1 MSLVKLDGKRF
12 PWNERLIDFFSRDA
26 FVDDDF
32 FNLEKTHPSMNV
44 KEHKDDFE
52 IEFAAPGFEK
62 KDFKITMKD
71 DVLEV
76 SAQKRKE
83 KTEEEENFTRREFNY
98 NAFTRTV
105 QLPNNVDRSKDV
117 KAVYKNGILKLNLF
131 KKEETKKNPK
141 KVIEVV

>member
-1 MSLVKLDGKRF
+1 
-12 PWNERLIDFFSRDA
+12 
-26 FVDDDF
+26 
-32 FNLEKTHPSMNV
+32 MNV

-98 NAFTRTV
+98 NAFTRSL
-105 QLPNNVDRSKDV
+105 QLPPTVDRSKDV
-117 KAVYKNGILKLNLF
+117 KAVYQNGILTLKVH
-131 KKEETKKNPK
+131 KWKRPKTTKKR
-141 KVIEVV
+141 

>member
-12 PWNERLIDFFSRDA
+12 PWNDRLIDFFNRDA

-62 KDFKITMKD
+62 KDFEITMKD

-76 SAQKRKE
+76 SAHKSKE
-83 KTEEEENFTRREFNY
+83 ETEKEENFTRREFNY
-98 NAFTRTV
+98 NAFTRNL
-105 QLPNNVDRSKDV
+105 QLPPTVDQSKEV
-117 KAVYKNGILKLNLF
+117 KAVYENGILKLNIH
-131 KKEETKKNPK
+131 KMEEAKKNHK

>member
-117 KAVYKNGILKLNLF
+117 KAVYKNGILKLNLL

>member
-1 MSLVKLDGKRF
+1 MSLVKLNGKRF
-12 PWNERLIDFFSRDA
+12 PWNERLIDFFNRDA
-26 FVDDDF
+26 FVGDDF

-76 SAQKRKE
+76 SAQKERE
-83 KTEEEENFTRREFNY
+83 ETEEEENFTRREFNY
-98 NAFTRTV
+98 NAFTRTL
-105 QLPNNVDRSKDV
+105 QLPTSVDRSKEV
-117 KAVYKNGILKLNLF
+117 KAVYKNGILRLKVL
-131 KKEETKKNPK
+131 KMEEAKEEQK

>member
-12 PWNERLIDFFSRDA
+12 PWNERLIDFFNRDT
-26 FVDDDF
+26 FFDDDF
-32 FNLEKTHPSMNV
+32 FNLEKNHPSMNV

-76 SAQKRKE
+76 SAQKSKE
-83 KTEEEENFTRREFNY
+83 DTEEDENFTRREFNY
-98 NAFTRTV
+98 NAFKRSL
-105 QLPNNVDRSKDV
+105 QLPNSVDRTKDV
-117 KAVYKNGILKLNLF
+117 KAMYKNGILKLNVL
-131 KKEETKKNPK
+131 KMDEAKEGHK

>member
-1 MSLVKLDGKRF
+1 MSLVKLNGKRF
-12 PWNERLIDFFSRDA
+12 PWNERLIDFFNRDA

-62 KDFKITMKD
+62 KDFNITIKD

-76 SAQKRKE
+76 YAQKEKE
-83 KTEEEENFTRREFNY
+83 ETEEEENFTRREFNY
-98 NAFTRTV
+98 NAFTRTL
-105 QLPNNVDRSKDV
+105 QLPASVDRSKEV
-117 KAVYKNGILKLNLF
+117 KAVYKNGILRLKVL
-131 KKEETKKNPK
+131 KMEEAKEEQK

>member
-32 FNLEKTHPSMNV
+32 FNLEKTHPSMNI

-98 NAFTRTV
+98 NAFTRSL
-105 QLPNNVDRSKDV
+105 QLPPTVDRSKDI
-117 KAVYKNGILKLNLF
+117 KAVYQNGILTLNIH
-131 KKEETKKNPK
+131 KMEASKDNQK
-141 KVIEVV
+141 KVIEVA

>member
-12 PWNERLIDFFSRDA
+12 PWNENLIDFFNREA
-26 FVDDDF
+26 FVDEDF

-62 KDFKITMKD
+62 KDFEITIKD

-76 SAQKRKE
+76 SAKKSNKE
-83 KTEEEENFTRREFNY
+83 TKEDENFTRREFNY
-98 NAFTRTV
+98 NAFTRTL
-105 QLPNNVDRSKDV
+105 QLPATVDQSKEV
-117 KAVYKNGILKLNLF
+117 KAVYENGILKLNVLKMEEA
-131 KKEETKKNPK
+131 KKDLK
-141 KVIEVV
+141 KVIKVL

>member
-12 PWNERLIDFFSRDA
+12 PWNESLIDFFNRDA
-26 FVDDDF
+26 FVNDDF

-52 IEFAAPGFEK
+52 IEFAAPGFDK
-62 KDFKITMKD
+62 KDFEITMKD

-76 SAQKRKE
+76 SAQKSKE
-83 KTEEEENFTRREFNY
+83 ETEEDENFTRREFNY
-98 NAFTRTV
+98 NAFTRTL
-105 QLPNNVDRSKDV
+105 QLPASVDQSKDV
-117 KAVYKNGILKLNLF
+117 KAVYKNGILKL
-131 KKEETKKNPK
+131 KVQKMEEAKKNHK

>member
-1 MSLVKLDGKRF
+1 M
-12 PWNERLIDFFSRDA
+12 

-32 FNLEKTHPSMNV
+32 FNLEKSHPSMNV
-44 KEHKDDFE
+44 KEHDTDFE
-52 IEFAAPGFEK
+52 IEFAAPGFDK
-62 KDFKITMKD
+62 KDFEITMKD

-76 SAQKRKE
+76 SAHKSKE
-83 KTEEEENFTRREFNY
+83 ETEEDENYTRREFNY

-117 KAVYKNGILKLNLF
+117 KAVYKNGILKLNLL

>member
-1 MSLVKLDGKRF
+1 MSIVKLDGKRF
-12 PWNERLIDFFSRDA
+12 PWNERLIDFFNRDA

-62 KDFKITMKD
+62 KDFEITMKD

-76 SAQKRKE
+76 SAHKSKE
-83 KTEEEENFTRREFNY
+83 QTEADDNFTRREFNY
-98 NAFTRTV
+98 NAFTRNV
-105 QLPNNVDRSKDV
+105 QLPPTVDSTKEV
-117 KAVYKNGILKLNLF
+117 KAVYENGILSLKIH
-131 KKEETKKNPK
+131 KMEEAKKNNK

>member
-12 PWNERLIDFFSRDA
+12 PWNESLIDFFNRDA
-26 FVDDDF
+26 FVNDDF

-52 IEFAAPGFEK
+52 IEFAAPGFDK
-62 KDFKITMKD
+62 KDFEITMKD

-76 SAQKRKE
+76 SAQKSKE
-83 KTEEEENFTRREFNY
+83 ETEEDENFTRREFNY
-98 NAFTRTV
+98 NAFTRTL
-105 QLPNNVDRSKDV
+105 QLPASVDRSKDV
-117 KAVYKNGILKLNLF
+117 KAVYKNGILKL
-131 KKEETKKNPK
+131 KVQKMEEAKKNHK

>member
-12 PWNERLIDFFSRDA
+12 PWNERLIDFFNRDT
-26 FVDDDF
+26 FFDDDF
-32 FNLEKTHPSMNV
+32 FNLEKNHPSMNV

-76 SAQKRKE
+76 SAQKSKE
-83 KTEEEENFTRREFNY
+83 DTEEDENFTRREFNY
-98 NAFTRTV
+98 NAFKRSL
-105 QLPNNVDRSKDV
+105 QLPNSVDRTKDV
-117 KAVYKNGILKLNLF
+117 KAMYINGILKLNVL
-131 KKEETKKNPK
+131 KMDEAKDGHK

>member
-12 PWNERLIDFFSRDA
+12 PWNERLIDLFNRDA

-32 FNLEKTHPSMNV
+32 FNLEKKHPSMNV

-62 KDFKITMKD
+62 EDFKITIKD

-76 SAQKRKE
+76 SAQKEKE
-83 KTEEEENFTRREFNY
+83 ETEEEETFTRREFNY
-98 NAFTRTV
+98 NAFTRTL
-105 QLPNNVDRSKDV
+105 QLPASVDRSKEV
-117 KAVYKNGILKLNLF
+117 KAVYKNGILSLKVF
-131 KKEETKKNPK
+131 KKEEAKEERK
-141 KVIEVV
+141 KVIKVV

>member
-1 MSLVKLDGKRF
+1 MSLVKLNGKRF
-12 PWNERLIDFFSRDA
+12 PWNERLIDFFNRDA

-62 KDFKITMKD
+62 KDFKITIKD

-76 SAQKRKE
+76 SAQKERE
-83 KTEEEENFTRREFNY
+83 ETEEEENFTRKEFNY
-98 NAFTRTV
+98 NAFTRTL
-105 QLPNNVDRSKDV
+105 QLPASVDRSKEV
-117 KAVYKNGILKLNLF
+117 KAVYKNGILTLKVL
-131 KKEETKKNPK
+131 KMEEAKEEQK

>member
-98 NAFTRTV
+98 HAFTRSL
-105 QLPNNVDRSKDV
+105 QLPPTVDRSKDV
-117 KAVYKNGILKLNLF
+117 KAVYQNGILTLKVH
-131 KKEETKKNPK
+131 KMEAAKNNQK
-141 KVIEVV
+141 KVIEVA

>member
-12 PWNERLIDFFSRDA
+12 PWNERLIDFFNRDT
-26 FVDDDF
+26 FFDDDF
-32 FNLEKTHPSMNV
+32 FNLEKNHPSMNV

-76 SAQKRKE
+76 SAQKSKE
-83 KTEEEENFTRREFNY
+83 DTEEDENFTRREFNY
-98 NAFTRTV
+98 NAFKRSL
-105 QLPNNVDRSKDV
+105 QLPNSVDRTKDV
-117 KAVYKNGILKLNLF
+117 KAMYKLGEF
-131 KKEETKKNPK
+131 TS
-141 KVIEVV
+141 VC

>member
-12 PWNERLIDFFSRDA
+12 PWNERLIDFFNRDT
-26 FVDDDF
+26 FFDDDF
-32 FNLEKTHPSMNV
+32 FNLEKNHPSMNV

-76 SAQKRKE
+76 SAQKSKE
-83 KTEEEENFTRREFNY
+83 DTEEDENFTRREFNY
-98 NAFTRTV
+98 NAFKRSL
-105 QLPNNVDRSKDV
+105 QLPNSVDRTKDV
-117 KAVYKNGILKLNLF
+117 KAMYKNGILKLNVL
-131 KKEETKKNPK
+131 KMDEAKDGHK

>member
-12 PWNERLIDFFSRDA
+12 PWNERLIDFFNRDA

-32 FNLEKTHPSMNV
+32 FNLEKKHPSMNV

-52 IEFAAPGFEK
+52 IELAVPGFDK
-62 KDFKITMKD
+62 KDFEITMKD

-76 SAQKRKE
+76 SAQKSKE
-83 KTEEEENFTRREFNY
+83 ETEEEENFTRREFNY
-98 NAFTRTV
+98 NAFTRNL
-105 QLPNNVDRSKDV
+105 QLPPTVDQSKEV
-117 KAVYKNGILKLNLF
+117 KAVYENGILKLKIHKLEVA
-131 KKEETKKNPK
+131 KENHK